1 MLMSSSRRH
10 PFGEG
15 IQLAKQ
21 RAILILV
28 ALALVAVA
36 VAVIAYW
43 PKRYT
48 VGQRVSDATVFW
60 NDREAFVFLSENTT
74 GVSRNVFQEKLA
86 ATRYAYLTALLGG
99 FPDFSKIE
107 VIAFHFVPSRQLERF
122 VLPEHSTLY
131 GSWKL
136 AGSRLQ
142 LIPAAGSDSRGFRWD
157 GAKFVA
163 VSPPPTSTPPAKAG
177 EDANGTLTE
186 DDLDSSDD
194 EAEGALPKAERKTF
208 KDAGWHYKFLSGYSG
223 QASTATLPISIAG
236 ETFSLTIENSPL
248 KKFDGRPLD
257 ILTFGMKSIHLAGGK
272 IAGGQQALWSQS
284 GWKEISKQEYE
295 SLQREYGGK
304 FRNFQRPAMS
314 LVWLALLAFLVL
326 WRFSGWIHMLFT
338 FSTMK
343 SRVLKRMPTM
353 YSFPPATPSQ
363 FAALDLDALDRYT
376 PALEGMGFVRLL
388 DFSLVSDS
396 TTTVPCFC
404 RLLVHTRHHCF
415 AEISQFF
422 PKGKTPLPLKC
433 ALQSSLQDGW
443 TLSFSDRKPQATG
456 SLLRRRRALVIGMP
470 DVAIGDLLHAFLKMR
485 DQICLD
491 LGIAP
496 VNDDTLQAYINKMQR
511 SASELREAVQQKSFV
526 KGIPEVYLRKFSLM
540 KTKPEY
546 VWLGDYPKESERRKQ
561 GIGSFDAIAR

>member
-1 MLMSSSRRH
+1 M
-10 PFGEG
+10 
-15 IQLAKQ
+15 AKQ

-28 ALALVAVA
+28 ALALVAAA

-43 PKRYT
+43 PKHYT

-86 ATRYAYLTALLGG
+86 ATRYAYLTTLLGG
-99 FPDFSKIE
+99 FPDFAKLE
-107 VIAFHFVPSRQLERF
+107 VIAFHFVPSGQLGRF
-122 VLPEHSTLY
+122 VLPEHSSLY

-136 AGSRLQ
+136 ANGRLQ
-142 LIPAAGSDSRGFRWD
+142 LTPAARSDSKGFRWD
-157 GAKFVA
+157 GEKFIV
-163 VSPPPTSTPPAKAG
+163 VLPPPASSVPAKAG
-177 EDANGTLTE
+177 DAPGGTLTE
-186 DDLDSSDD
+186 DELDGSDD
-194 EAEGALPKAERKTF
+194 EAEDSGLFPKAERKTF
-208 KDAGWHYKFLSGYSG
+208 KDAGWHFKFLTGYSG
-223 QASTATLPISIAG
+223 QGSMATLPISVAG

-248 KKFDGRPLD
+248 NKSEGRPVD
-257 ILTFGMKSIHLAGGK
+257 VLTFGMKSIRLAGGK
-272 IAGGQQALWSQS
+272 IAGGQQTLWSQS

-295 SLQREYGGK
+295 SLRQQYGEK
-304 FRNFQRPAMS
+304 FRNLQRPGMS

-343 SRVLKRMPTM
+343 SRVLKRMPTT

-363 FAALDLDALDRYT
+363 FAALDLEALDRYT
-376 PALEGMGFVRLL
+376 RTLEGMGFVRLL

-415 AEISQFF
+415 AEVSQFF

-433 ALQSSLQDGW
+433 SIQSSLQDGW
-443 TLSFSDRKPQATG
+443 ALSFSDRKPQATG
-456 SLLRRRRALVIGMP
+456 SLLRRRKALVICMP
-470 DVAIGDLLHAFLKMR
+470 DVAMGDLLHAFLKMR

-511 SASELREAVQQKSFV
+511 SAGELREAVQQKSFV

-561 GIGSFDAIAR
+561 GMGSFDAIAR